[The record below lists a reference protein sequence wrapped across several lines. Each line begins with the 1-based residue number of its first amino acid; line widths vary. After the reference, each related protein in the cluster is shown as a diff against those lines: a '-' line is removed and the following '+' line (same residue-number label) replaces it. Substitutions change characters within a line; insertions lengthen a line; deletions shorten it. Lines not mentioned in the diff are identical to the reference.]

1 MNTEIQSGPSFELGE
16 THKLISASARDF
28 AQQYIAPHVMD
39 WDERQF
45 FLKNSCIK
53 LATWALWAYLCLKL
67 MAVLGLDI
75 LSTRL

>member
-45 FLKNSCIK
+45 FPKEL
-53 LATWALWAYLCLKL
+53 
-67 MAVLGLDI
+67 
-75 LSTRL
+75 